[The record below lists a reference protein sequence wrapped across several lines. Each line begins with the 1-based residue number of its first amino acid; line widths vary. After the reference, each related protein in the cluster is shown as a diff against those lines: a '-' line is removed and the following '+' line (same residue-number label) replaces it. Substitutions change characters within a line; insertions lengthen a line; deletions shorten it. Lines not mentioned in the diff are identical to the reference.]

1 VAFDVFY
8 RTLRAVEQFLL
19 LKCYRLCPLS
29 YFFPGAMCPFD
40 QESAPDQQTTRPAG
54 HALSRS
60 AGDGPGGE
68 KDGTRLAT
76 RLLLTFGATALLSAA
91 AVTGACLAG
100 SVWAAGGSLLVGG
113 ALAAVLSA
121 HVARTEGQP
130 GVHHQ
135 EEHSG
140 KAHVREEGER
150 MQALTQL
157 MSHTSAEDD
166 LEAAFR
172 TFLREVREVTEAKYA
187 ALSIFNDDGDIA
199 EFFTLGLTEEQK
211 ERIGGLPEG
220 EGLLGYIHEQQGML
234 HLDDM
239 TQHSESVGF
248 PDGHPPMQ
256 SLLAA
261 PITYQGRPL
270 GNLYLSD
277 KEDVITFS
285 DADVQFVES
294 ASEAAAVLIN
304 EKEFRIENQRVRQR
318 LRHETEAIASVL
330 DRLAD
335 GDLSVDIPQDSEDE
349 DIARVWDRLRGTVD
363 SLRQMVEQ
371 VQEAA
376 ASTSASA
383 SQISS
388 SSDQMA
394 ASTEEQSAQAEEVA
408 AAVEELNQTINENA
422 KSVQRTAEAAET
434 GGQEARRGE
443 EVFDKTAEK
452 MEEIAEVVD
461 RAARTIERLGN
472 SSGKIGQV
480 VDRIDEIADQTNLLA
495 LNAAI
500 EASRA
505 GEEGKGFAVVAEEV
519 RELADEANAATDEVA
534 GMIEQVQSEAQ
545 EAVERVQQGT
555 KRVDEGLELTG
566 QAGETLDTIIDS
578 IEEVEE
584 RAEEIA
590 AASEQQSTTSEEIA
604 RSIQSISTAAQ
615 ESAAGVTQVSGSAD
629 ELNKLTEELRQGI
642 QQFNLGV
649 EGNSSQNG
657 LSQKGSHKPDSQ
669 DHRGDGHGLGR
680 VSL

>member
-1 VAFDVFY
+1 
-8 RTLRAVEQFLL
+8 
-19 LKCYRLCPLS
+19 
-29 YFFPGAMCPFD
+29 MCPFD
-40 QESAPDQQTTRPAG
+40 QESALNQQMRRRAG
-54 HALSRS
+54 RSLSRS
-60 AGDGPGGE
+60 AGDGPGGG
-68 KDGTRLAT
+68 KSGTRLAS
-76 RLLLTFGATALLSAA
+76 RLLLAFGATALLSAA

-113 ALAAVLSA
+113 LLAAVLSA
-121 HVARTEGQP
+121 HVARTAGQA
-130 GVHHQ
+130 GAHR
-135 EEHSG
+135 EENRPRKTHAG
-140 KAHVREEGER
+140 NEGER

-157 MSHTSAEDD
+157 MSRTSGEDD
-166 LEAAFR
+166 LESAFR
-172 TFLREVREVTEAKYA
+172 TFLAEVREVTEAKYA

-277 KEDVITFS
+277 KEEVITFS
-285 DADVQFVES
+285 GADAQFVES

-349 DIARVWDRLRGTVD
+349 DIARVWDRLQGTVD
-363 SLRQMVEQ
+363 NLRKMVGQ
-371 VQEAA
+371 VREAA
-376 ASTSASA
+376 ESTSASA
-383 SQISS
+383 SQISA

-394 ASTEEQSAQAEEVA
+394 ASAEEQSAQAEEVA

-434 GGQEARRGE
+434 GGKEARRGG

-461 RAARTIERLGN
+461 RAASTIERLGD
-472 SSGKIGQV
+472 SSEEIGRV
-480 VDRIDEIADQTNLLA
+480 VDQIDEIADQTNLLA

-519 RELADEANAATDEVA
+519 RELAEEADAATDEVA
-534 GMIEQVQSEAQ
+534 GIIEQVQSEAQ
-545 EAVERVQQGT
+545 EAVERVRQGT
-555 KRVDEGLELTG
+555 ERVDEGLKLTD
-566 QAGETLDTIIDS
+566 QAGDALEAIVDS

-590 AASEQQSTTSEEIA
+590 AASEEQSTTSEEIA
-604 RSIQSISTAAQ
+604 RSIQSISTAAR

-629 ELNKLTEELRQGI
+629 ELDALTERLRRGVR
-642 QQFNLGV
+642 QFNLETEAGSGQTQPPGPTPQ
-649 EGNSSQNG
+649 ERAPSHGGNGHHSTTASS
-657 LSQKGSHKPDSQ
+657 
-669 DHRGDGHGLGR
+669 
-680 VSL
+680 